1 MLSKYITYE
10 MRMRMKTMTT
20 ERTLPMTYNNSNNCS
35 YRESEKKGENNVQQ
49 VLLRANKS
57 LFYF

>member
-35 YRESEKKGENNVQQ
+35 YRESEKEGREQRTTGA
-49 VLLRANKS
+49 LAC
-57 LFYF
+57 